1 MCVIYRIFF
10 AVCRIQAIIRGFLD
24 RILCKEIVR
33 ERKAAI
39 KIQKIIRGKL
49 GRSKAKRAY
58 YFSISVVK
66 SDGALAEILER
77 SSVVREK
84 GNWIEYYDT
93 LTDSFWYYNVSYLN
107 SFVGYSQFQILIRNC
122 VP

>member
-1 MCVIYRIFF
+1 M
-10 AVCRIQAIIRGFLD
+10 
-24 RILCKEIVR
+24 

-66 SDGALAEILER
+66 SDAALAELLGR
-77 SSVVREK
+77 SSLIREK
-84 GNWIEYYDT
+84 GHWVEYYDS
-93 LTDSFWYYNVSYLN
+93 LTDSFWYYNVSIP
-107 SFVGYSQFQILIRNC
+107 G
-122 VP
+122 